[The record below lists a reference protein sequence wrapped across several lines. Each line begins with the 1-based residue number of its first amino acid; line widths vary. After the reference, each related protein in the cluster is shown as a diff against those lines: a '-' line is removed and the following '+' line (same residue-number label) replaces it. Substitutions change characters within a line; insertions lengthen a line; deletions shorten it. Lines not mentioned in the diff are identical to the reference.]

1 MGENANKRGG
11 DVTKTKDGPNWK
23 KIKAEYIRGGI
34 SQQKLADKYGVHRS
48 TLQGR
53 MQREDWNQLRNEAS
67 AKAGLKLVEKT
78 AEKEAL
84 TKEALQSKLV
94 DLKKEQMNQ
103 RFQLAAGQ
111 LPKTHVLRKTR
122 REIARVKTKLNA
134 AK

>member
-1 MGENANKRGG
+1 MAEK
-11 DVTKTKDGPNWK
+11 KT
-23 KIKAEYIRGGI
+23 
-34 SQQKLADKYGVHRS
+34 
-48 TLQGR
+48 
-53 MQREDWNQLRNEAS
+53 
-67 AKAGLKLVEKT
+67 AKTAKT

-134 AK
+134 DK

>member
-1 MGENANKRGG
+1 MAEKK
-11 DVTKTKDGPNWK
+11 VSKT
-23 KIKAEYIRGGI
+23 A
-34 SQQKLADKYGVHRS
+34 
-48 TLQGR
+48 
-53 MQREDWNQLRNEAS
+53 
-67 AKAGLKLVEKT
+67 KT

-84 TKEALQSKLV
+84 TKEALESKLV

>member
-1 MGENANKRGG
+1 MQK
-11 DVTKTKDGPNWK
+11 VKD
-23 KIKAEYIRGGI
+23 
-34 SQQKLADKYGVHRS
+34 
-48 TLQGR
+48 
-53 MQREDWNQLRNEAS
+53 M
-67 AKAGLKLVEKT
+67 
-78 AEKEAL
+78 AEKKVSKTTEKQAL

>member
-1 MGENANKRGG
+1 MQKVR
-11 DVTKTKDGPNWK
+11 KDGK
-23 KIKAEYIRGGI
+23 KKVSKTA
-34 SQQKLADKYGVHRS
+34 
-48 TLQGR
+48 
-53 MQREDWNQLRNEAS
+53 
-67 AKAGLKLVEKT
+67 KT

-84 TKEALQSKLV
+84 TKEALESKLV

-134 AK
+134 VKK